1 MEITGRVT
9 AKAEVASVKGDKKV
23 VRFTVA
29 INDSYRMG
37 EERREITNYFDC
49 AYFRNEGIAE
59 YLNKGAVVQIFGR
72 VGVNAYIG
80 KDGEAKG
87 RLTFHVSEIK
97 LFGGNGSSSSTAR
110 AAQVAEFSV
119 GEQSNGVAKKDEETD
134 DLPF

>member
-9 AKAEVASVKGDKKV
+9 AKAEVASIKGDKKV

-29 INDSYRMG
+29 VNDSYRMG
-37 EERREITNYFDC
+37 EERREITNFFDC

-59 YLNKGAVVQIFGR
+59 YLTKGAIVQIFGR
-72 VGVNAYIG
+72 VGVNAYMG

-97 LFGGNGSSSSTAR
+97 LFGGSASSSAKP
-110 AAQVAEFSV
+110 AQLSEFSV
-119 GEQSNGVAKKDEETD
+119 SAEQKTEGKKEEETD

>member
-9 AKAEVASVKGDKKV
+9 AKAEVASIKGDKKV

-29 INDSYRMG
+29 VNDSYRMG
-37 EERREITNYFDC
+37 EERREITNYFEC
-49 AYFRNEGIAE
+49 SYFRNEGVAE
-59 YLNKGAVVQIFGR
+59 YLDKGAVVQIFGR
-72 VGVNAYIG
+72 VGVNAYIA

-97 LFGGNGSSSSTAR
+97 LFGGASSATVR
-110 AAQVAEFSV
+110 PAQVSEFSV
-119 GEQSNGVAKKDEETD
+119 SENGEAKKEAKTD